1 MFLGGDVMLQWTE
14 ERGDA
19 GRGAEV
25 RELPWFL
32 AGPQE
37 VPLFMDPAVNASGA
51 HVVQGAGDCIG
62 AAEVLVGKPAVFC
75 LGGESV
81 PQ

>member
-1 MFLGGDVMLQWTE
+1 MLQWTE
-14 ERGDA
+14 ERGGA

-37 VPLFMDPAVNASGA
+37 VPLFMDPAANASGA
-51 HVVQGAGDCIG
+51 HVVLG
-62 AAEVLVGKPAVFC
+62 VLGIA
-75 LGGESV
+75 
-81 PQ
+81 